1 MGRSLSGAYAA
12 SLDPG
17 VWGGFDVATRPLRIL
32 HVEDDDI
39 DAEIVAHFLQA
50 IDGPTLHVDRVAS
63 VSEAVARIETGA
75 YDLCLLDY
83 WLGAQS
89 SLHVVARIDASGRS
103 TPIVLLSGATGLE
116 ASDFALMAGAASHVA
131 KQDMTV
137 AGLARA
143 IEAALSN
150 PVSPARA

>member
-1 MGRSLSGAYAA
+1 MEQGSTDANAIRLQLETRCGFGAA
-12 SLDPG
+12 P
-17 VWGGFDVATRPLRIL
+17 RPLRIL

-50 IDGPTLHVDRVAS
+50 IDSPALHIDRVAS

-89 SLHVVARIDASGRS
+89 SLHVVARIDASGRG
-103 TPIVLLSGATGLE
+103 TPIVLLSGVTGPD
-116 ASDFALMAGAASHVA
+116 ARDFTLMAGASAHVS
-131 KQDMTV
+131 KQDMT
-137 AGLARA
+137 AASLAQA
-143 IEAALSN
+143 IEAALAK
-150 PVSPARA
+150 PPARARA

>member
-1 MGRSLSGAYAA
+1 MVRSLSDARAI

-17 VWGGFDVATRPLRIL
+17 ACGGFGVASRPLRIL

-50 IDGPTLHVDRVAS
+50 MDGPALHVDRVAS
-63 VSEAVARIETGA
+63 VAEAVARIETGA

-103 TPIVLLSGATGLE
+103 TPIVLLSGATGLD
-116 ASDFALMAGAASHVA
+116 ARDFALMAGASSHVS
-131 KQDMTV
+131 KQDLT
-137 AGLARA
+137 AARLAQA
-143 IEAALSN
+143 IETALSK
-150 PVSPARA
+150 PAPPARA